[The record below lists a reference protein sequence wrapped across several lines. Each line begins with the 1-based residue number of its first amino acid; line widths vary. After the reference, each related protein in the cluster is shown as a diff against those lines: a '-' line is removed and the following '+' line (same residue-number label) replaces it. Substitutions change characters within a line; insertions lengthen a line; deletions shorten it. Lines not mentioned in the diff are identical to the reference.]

1 MKIRDLLPFCVLA
14 FALYLCS
21 VENVKTS
28 VWVNVTLCMVVL
40 FLFCNPFDMLG
51 ELSKKSRTLLAVSVP
66 LCTCGVEIPQ
76 MPFKARL
83 CLLFMGICFASAA
96 IKNCKL
102 WRIQEITYQSNE
114 VNEVLNHIYYTKSDW
129 AVRDRW
135 IEYGYKET
143 RALLRQGFGFEIT
156 ENMLA
161 SEYMAAWALGFL
173 HGCTETESVIDSVED
188 LQKRAYNLHAE
199 IDEMRQEK
207 KNIKLDKLVE
217 KAVSDADLQV
227 YEMSTR
233 GKSLSQIANE
243 LGVSK
248 TTAYRMKERG
258 AKKNEY
264 TQMDE
269 MEEG

>member
-1 MKIRDLLPFCVLA
+1 MKIRDLLPFFVLA
-14 FALYLCS
+14 FTVYLCYS
-21 VENVKTS
+21 ENVKTG
-28 VWVNVTLCMVVL
+28 VWINVILCMVVL

-66 LCTCGVEIPQ
+66 LGICGVEIPQ
-76 MPFKARL
+76 IPFKARL
-83 CLLFMGICFASAA
+83 CLLFMGTCFASAA

-173 HGCTETESVIDSVED
+173 HGCTETESVFDGVED
-188 LQKRAYNLHAE
+188 LQERAYNLHAE

-207 KNIKLDKLVE
+207 KNIKLDRLVD
-217 KAVSDADLQV
+217 KAVEDADIQV
-227 YEMSTR
+227 WEMSTQ

-248 TTAYRMKERG
+248 TTAHRMKERG
-258 AKKNEY
+258 AKKNVY
-264 TQMDE
+264 SQMDE
-269 MEEG
+269 MEED